1 VYNIRFESRQAP
13 GKGAYPYG
21 HKYWFWLQ
29 DAVDVPEY
37 VVRWE
42 PFAELAVTYGLE
54 LLYKEDFHTIYEK
67 EQEPVEFKQL
77 LTSMKVVDSK
87 GESAL
92 DQDQWDAASTFS
104 IYARFQYIPIELV
117 HCLDIYVGFA
127 FRKKAEG
134 DNQSSTQP

>member
-1 VYNIRFESRQAP
+1 M
-13 GKGAYPYG
+13 
-21 HKYWFWLQ
+21 
-29 DAVDVPEY
+29 DVPEY
-37 VVRWE
+37 IVRWE
-42 PFAELAVTYGLE
+42 PFVELAVTYGLE

-77 LTSMKVVDSK
+77 LTSMKVVDSR

-104 IYARFQYIPIELV
+104 IIACLWYMPIEPV
-117 HCLDIYVGFA
+117 YYLDIYVGFA

-134 DNQSSTQP
+134 DNQSSAQP